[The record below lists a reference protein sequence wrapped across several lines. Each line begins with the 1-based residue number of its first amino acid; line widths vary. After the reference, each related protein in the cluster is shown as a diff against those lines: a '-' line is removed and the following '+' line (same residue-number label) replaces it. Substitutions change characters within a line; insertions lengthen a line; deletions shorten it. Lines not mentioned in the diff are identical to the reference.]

1 MKVNNYL
8 IKANGKEYFLNYSI
22 SAFMMLERTT
32 GIKMLELLK
41 SVEEANKENKQNV
54 SFNTLFYLLKA
65 GLDRGMNKNHS
76 DFEVYDF
83 QQDLEIELGI
93 EKAYDKILN
102 IIDKSLN
109 SEKAKRQEEYLRKN
123 TRNNYKSKSNKKK

>member
-8 IKANGKEYFLNYSI
+8 IKANGKEYFLNYSL

-32 GIKMLELLK
+32 GIKMIELLK
-41 SVEEANKENKQNV
+41 SVEEAQEAGEEGI
-54 SFNTLFYLLKA
+54 SFDTLFYLLKA
-65 GLDRGMNKNHS
+65 GLDRGMNKDHS
-76 DFEVYDF
+76 DFEIYDF
-83 QQDLEIELGI
+83 QQDLEIEFGI

-102 IIDKSLN
+102 IIDKCLN

-123 TRNNYKSKSNKKK
+123 TRNNHKGKNYKKK

>member
-32 GIKMLELLK
+32 GIKMIELLK
-41 SVEEANKENKQNV
+41 SAEEAQKDNV
-54 SFNTLFYLLKA
+54 SFDTLFYLLKA

-76 DFEVYDF
+76 DFEIYDF
-83 QQDLEIELGI
+83 QQDLEIEYGI

-109 SEKAKRQEEYLRKN
+109 SEKAKRQEEYMRKN
-123 TRNNYKSKSNKKK
+123 NRNNYRGKSNKKK

>member
-22 SAFMMLERTT
+22 SAFMMLERTS
-32 GIKMLELLK
+32 GVKMIELLK
-41 SVEEANKENKQNV
+41 SAEEAQKDEV
-54 SFNTLFYLLKA
+54 SFDTLFYLLKA

-76 DFEVYDF
+76 DFEIYDF
-83 QQDLEIELGI
+83 QQDLEIEYGI

-109 SEKAKRQEEYLRKN
+109 SEKAKRQEEYVR
-123 TRNNYKSKSNKKK
+123 RNNRNSYKGKSKKK

>member
-32 GIKMLELLK
+32 GVKMIELLK
-41 SVEEANKENKQNV
+41 SAEEAKQDEV
-54 SFNTLFYLLKA
+54 SFDTLFYLLKA

-76 DFEVYDF
+76 DFEIYDF
-83 QQDLEIELGI
+83 QQDLEIEYGI

-109 SEKAKRQEEYLRKN
+109 SEKAKRQEEYVRKN
-123 TRNNYKSKSNKKK
+123 NRNSYKGKSKKK

>member
-22 SAFMMLERTT
+22 SAFMMLERTC
-32 GIKMLELLK
+32 GVKMIEILK
-41 SVEEANKENKQNV
+41 NIEQAQENGSEGV
-54 SFNTLFYLLKA
+54 SFETLFYLLKA

-76 DFEVYDF
+76 DFEIYDF
-83 QQDLEIELGI
+83 QQDLELEFGI
-93 EKAYDKILN
+93 EKAYDKVLS

-109 SEKAKRQEEYLRKN
+109 SEKAKRQQEYINNNRKN
-123 TRNNYKSKSNKKK
+123 SYNKGKSKKK

>member
-32 GIKMLELLK
+32 GVKMIELLK
-41 SVEEANKENKQNV
+41 SAEEAKQDEV
-54 SFNTLFYLLKA
+54 SFDTLFYLLKA

-76 DFEVYDF
+76 DFEIYDF
-83 QQDLEIELGI
+83 QQDLETEYGI

-109 SEKAKRQEEYLRKN
+109 SEKAKRQEEYVRKN
-123 TRNNYKSKSNKKK
+123 NRNSYKGKSKKK

>member
-32 GIKMLELLK
+32 GVKMIELLK
-41 SVEEANKENKQNV
+41 SAEEAQKDEV
-54 SFNTLFYLLKA
+54 SFDTLFYLLKA

-83 QQDLEIELGI
+83 QQDLEIEYGI
-93 EKAYDKILN
+93 EKAYDKILS

-109 SEKAKRQEEYLRKN
+109 SEKAKKQEEYIKRN
-123 TRNNYKSKSNKKK
+123 NRNNYKGKSKKK